1 MFQKIELLV
10 DRIRSNFEHRHLLA
24 EALEAIRDEV
34 ESIHARIERLEE
46 GAGLR
51 KPADDSDAASAAVD
65 ATTAAAA
72 VTSAPGQTASPAG
85 DAALTSADVRQ

>member
-34 ESIHARIERLEE
+34 ES
-46 GAGLR
+46 
-51 KPADDSDAASAAVD
+51 
-65 ATTAAAA
+65 
-72 VTSAPGQTASPAG
+72 
-85 DAALTSADVRQ
+85 

>member
-51 KPADDSDAASAAVD
+51 KPADDSDA
-65 ATTAAAA
+65 TTAAAA